1 MAFHAARDVICDG
14 WHPRAA
20 RAEGRD
26 TWLRSWCMP
35 RGMLHAAAHLAEV
48 PDFVDDGRRFLVG
61 AVPATRARIQI
72 TLVHRRQRAC
82 ARLTRGYACVRAR
95 AFVFRART
103 RCVCSVA
110 YSPNSSVWPFFLP
123 AAPHLSHTCHSS
135 ADSSTAPQLPKAHT
149 AAESNRRNRSVH
161 CKQINKQASS
171 LCVRV

>member
-1 MAFHAARDVICDG
+1 LVGTGVLEGGWLVREYSRAVGWYGSTRGRLKAVGWYGSTMVFHAARDVICDG

-26 TWLRSWCMP
+26 TWLRSWCWTRGMLHVLHATWHVACVACHVACCMCCMP

-82 ARLTRGYACVRAR
+82 ARLTRGYACVRA
-95 AFVFRART
+95 
-103 RCVCSVA
+103 
-110 YSPNSSVWPFFLP
+110 
-123 AAPHLSHTCHSS
+123 
-135 ADSSTAPQLPKAHT
+135 
-149 AAESNRRNRSVH
+149 
-161 CKQINKQASS
+161 
-171 LCVRV
+171 